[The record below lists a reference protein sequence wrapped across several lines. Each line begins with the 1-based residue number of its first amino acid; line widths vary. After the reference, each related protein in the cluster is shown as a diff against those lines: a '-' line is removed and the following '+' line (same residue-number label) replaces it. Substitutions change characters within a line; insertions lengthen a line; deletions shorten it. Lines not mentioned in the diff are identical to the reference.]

1 MIWLGGCREK
11 GDFWDI
17 LYGSGVNNLN
27 IGRELWGRGEKD
39 SKSPIAGNII
49 IVVNTVRQGRVR
61 REGGRRWV
69 FHTVVWL
76 KSADVL
82 SFVAS
87 VVVVV
92 VAGVFL
98 S

>member
-1 MIWLGGCREK
+1 MGVGGRK
-11 GDFWDI
+11 GDFGI
-17 LYGSGVNNLN
+17 YYTEVASTTLTLRGSF
-27 IGRELWGRGEKD
+27 WGLGEKD

-92 VAGVFL
+92 VVVVVFL